1 MPCSTPGM
9 AYLGLEDAVFLP
21 KVVHNPEDAQR
32 SGEAQ
37 QVSQYTESAAED
49 QASPKG
55 TAECLPDG
63 PGTLCALR
71 VLLLPRERPM
81 AWSEWQNLASQE
93 VPGSCCLGKLFCR
106 QVNSRK
112 KSLNH
117 QVHGEVG
124 PPNTNTVQMGKL
136 RPDD

>member
-1 MPCSTPGM
+1 M

-32 SGEAQ
+32 PGEAQ

-71 VLLLPRERPM
+71 VLLLPRETDGLVRM
-81 AWSEWQNLASQE
+81 AESGL
-93 VPGSCCLGKLFCR
+93 PGSPWFLLP
-106 QVNSRK
+106 
-112 KSLNH
+112 
-117 QVHGEVG
+117 GETFLQTG
-124 PPNTNTVQMGKL
+124 ELQEEITEPSSAW
-136 RPDD
+136 